1 MRIATGGFYH
11 ETNFFGNVLVTP
23 EMMEKVTYSGEKY
36 FEAFTGVRNYRGGLI
51 YESDKLGIELVPVYL
66 AQISPCGPITRE
78 SIELARDTLVSG
90 LWEEHKKQPLDGIA
104 LTMHGAGAAY
114 GYPDVEGE
122 ILRAVREKFGP
133 DMPVGVVLDLHGNIS
148 EEMVDLSDVLIGVK
162 CYPHIDEYESAII
175 MLDILH
181 DMIKNNWRPCKKLIK
196 LPMLLAPGQGVTL
209 SGAAHD
215 VQQLCLKL
223 EEQNSD
229 LLYLSFFHGFPYAD
243 ITIAGTSIVAM
254 AKTQQAAD
262 SCALEVAEYTWQH
275 RHDFDVPIN
284 SAEKAVDL
292 ALEAY
297 DGSPVVINEGS
308 DNPGGGTPGDG
319 THLLRELLKRDVCSA
334 FGFIYDPEVAEMAAK
349 AGVGA
354 YIDCLVGGKTDN
366 LHGEPIEL
374 KNAYVKCVSD
384 GAYITKSIMGRGAKR
399 TYGTTVCLEVGNVS
413 VIVGSRRVQTIDDNP
428 FICAGVDWTQKQIL
442 ALKSTH
448 HFKGW
453 WKDQVKTIIPCDSPG
468 IHSADLSV
476 FDFKNTNKD
485 FYPLNPNAVWEK

>member
-1 MRIATGGFYH
+1 MRIATGGFFH

-23 EMMEKVTYSGEKY
+23 EMMENFTFFGEEY
-36 FEAFTGVRNYRGGLI
+36 FKAFTNVRNYRGGLI
-51 YESDKLGIELVPVYL
+51 HKADQLGIELIPVYL
-66 AQISPCGPITRE
+66 AQISPSGPITRE
-78 SIELARDTLVSG
+78 SAELARELLVG
-90 LWEEHKKQPLDGIA
+90 KLWEEYEKQPFDGIA
-104 LTMHGAGAAY
+104 LTMHGAAAAY

-133 DMPVGVVLDLHGNIS
+133 DMPIGLVLDLHGNIS
-148 EEMVDLSDVLIGVK
+148 NEMVEFSDVLVGVK
-162 CYPHIDEYESAII
+162 CYPHTDEYESGII
-175 MLDILH
+175 MLELLH
-181 DMIKNNWRPCKKLIK
+181 DMIVNNYRICKKLIK
-196 LPMLLAPGQGVTL
+196 LPWLIAPGQGVTL

-215 VQQLCLKL
+215 VQQHCYNM
-223 EEQNSD
+223 EDQHGD
-229 LLYLSFFHGFPYAD
+229 LLNISFFHGFPYAD
-243 ITIAGTSIVAM
+243 IDIAGVSVVAM

-262 SCALEVAEYTWQH
+262 SCALDLAEYAWQH
-275 RHDFDVPIN
+275 RHDFDIPLN

-319 THLLRELLKRDVCSA
+319 THLLRELLKRNVSSA
-334 FGFIYDPEVAEMAAK
+334 FGFIYDPEVAVQAAK
-349 AGVGA
+349 AGVGTH
-354 YIDCLVGGKTDN
+354 IDCLVGGKTDD

-384 GAYITKSIMGRGAKR
+384 GAYITKSVMGRGAKR
-399 TYGTTVCLEVGNVS
+399 TYGTTACLEVGNVS
-413 VIVGSRRVQTIDDNP
+413 IIVGSRRIQTMDDAP
-428 FICAGVDWTQKQIL
+428 FICAGVDWTQKQVL

-468 IHSADLSV
+468 IHSSDLSV
-476 FDFKNTNKD
+476 FDFKQTNTSY
-485 FYPLNPNAVWEK
+485 YPLDPNAVWNK